1 MLIATS
7 AHVAAVSKRFDKVA
21 ASITAPTP
29 I

>member
-29 I
+29 T